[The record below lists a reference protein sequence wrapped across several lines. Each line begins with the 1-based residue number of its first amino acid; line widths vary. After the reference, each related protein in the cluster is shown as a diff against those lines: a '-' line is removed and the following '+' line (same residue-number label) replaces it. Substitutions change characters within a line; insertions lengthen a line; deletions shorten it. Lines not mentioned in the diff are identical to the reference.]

1 MDAPI
6 KTVRDRYSEEQ
17 IDGFYAAGYWQPA
30 RFNTLLAEQAAGRG
44 DQAFVLDSATS
55 LTYAG
60 FRDKVLRVAVG
71 LKRQGVRRGDRVAV
85 QLPNWTDFPV
95 IAAALSRIGAVL
107 VPIMPIYREEEVRH
121 PLPPPPPG
129 APAPRPQIPPL
140 RP

>member
-30 RFNTLLAEQAAGRG
+30 RFNTLLAEQAARRG

-85 QLPNWTDFPV
+85 QLPNWTHSPV
-95 IAAALSRIGAVL
+95 IAAALSPNAAAAAASIPV
-107 VPIMPIYREEEVRH
+107 
-121 PLPPPPPG
+121 PPG
-129 APAPRPQIPPL
+129 AEAGSRRPDAPRAPAAA
-140 RP
+140 